1 MPIAPKV
8 TLKLCSEN
16 ARFVAQI
23 GRYRQINDQIH
34 HIGDDMGDLITEAY
48 RTVGVSAAVDA
59 LVGYFGEFNANRAA
73 HGTPEFTSADATA
86 QLPWAFK
93 PNTLKKNKIDQV
105 RKGFR
110 QLRP

>member
-1 MPIAPKV
+1 MAFPFPE
-8 TLKLCSEN
+8 TLL
-16 ARFVAQI
+16 
-23 GRYRQINDQIH
+23 H
-34 HIGDDMGDLITEAY
+34 HNTGIT
-48 RTVGVSAAVDA
+48 AVDA

-93 PNTLKKNKIDQV
+93 LNTLKKNKIDQV